1 MAKFNLE
8 KSAKKLAKTIKS
20 AKNFLILLH
29 DNPDPDCIASGLILA
44 KIGQSLNTNSTV
56 GYGGHLGRSEN
67 IKLVQ
72 SMKSGICHLNKIN
85 FDEFDLIALV
95 DSQPRTGNNSLPEN
109 READIVIDH
118 HPFFGEK
125 ATTITDVREDGGCTT
140 VMTYHYLKSLNIE
153 LDKNLATAI
162 IYAIITETQDLG
174 RETSQ
179 QDLEAYLEL
188 FPKADLPLLSKIRH
202 PKRPHSY
209 FSDLKSALNNMYT
222 EGTVVFSHLGK
233 VNVTDIV
240 PEMCDLILEM
250 EGIEWAMCSGHTND
264 KIAISIRTIYE
275 EANLGD
281 LLKKIVGEKGK
292 AGGHGM
298 MAGGFIYLDE
308 FCDLKYDSIVHDLSM
323 NFLQETIKERKKLQ
337 ENGLQ
342 SKPE

>member
-1 MAKFNLE
+1 MTSFDQEKNAKLLE
-8 KSAKKLAKTIKS
+8 QTITS
-20 AKNFLILLH
+20 SNNFLVLLH
-29 DNPDPDCIASGLILA
+29 DNPDPDCIAAGLILA
-44 KIGQSLNTNSTV
+44 KIGQSLNKNTTV
-56 GYGGHLGRSEN
+56 AYGGHLGRSEN

-85 FDEFDLIALV
+85 FDDFDLIALV

-109 READIVIDH
+109 REAGIVIDH
-118 HPFFGEK
+118 HPFFGNSAK
-125 ATTITDVREDGGCTT
+125 FITDIREDGGCST
-140 VMTYHYLKSLNIE
+140 VMAYHYLKALKIE

-174 RETSQ
+174 RETTP
-179 QDLEAYLEL
+179 QDLAAYLEL
-188 FPKADLPLLSKIRH
+188 FPLADLPLLSKIRH

-209 FSDLKSALNNMYT
+209 FSDLKNALNNMYT

-240 PEMCDLILEM
+240 PEICDLILEM
-250 EGIEWAMCSGHTND
+250 DGIEWAMCSGHTNER
-264 KIAISIRTIYE
+264 IAISIRTVHS
-275 EANLGD
+275 EAKLGE

-308 FCDLKYDSIVHDLSM
+308 FCDLKYDSLVHDLSM
-323 NFLQETIKERKKLQ
+323 NFLQETIKERKSIL
-337 ENGLQ
+337 ENENQGSVQ
-342 SKPE
+342 

>member
-1 MAKFNLE
+1 MAKYNLD
-8 KSAKKLAKTIKS
+8 KNAKKLAKAIKAS
-20 AKNFLILLH
+20 QHFLVLLH

-44 KIGQSLNTNSTV
+44 KIGQTLGTPTTIS
-56 GYGGHLGRSEN
+56 YGGHLGRSEN

-85 FDEFDLIALV
+85 FDDFDLIALV

-125 ATTITDVREDGGCTT
+125 ATILTDIREDGGCTT
-140 VMTYHYLKSLNIE
+140 VMAYLYLKSLQIE

-174 RETSQ
+174 RETSP
-179 QDLEAYLEL
+179 QDLDTYLEL
-188 FPKADLPLLSKIRH
+188 FPIANLPLLSKIKH

-233 VNVTDIV
+233 VNFTDIV

-250 EGIEWAMCSGHTND
+250 EGIEWSMCSGHTQE
-264 KIAISIRTIYE
+264 KIAISIRTIYA
-275 EANLGD
+275 EANLGEM
-281 LLKKIVGEKGK
+281 LKKIVGKKGK

-308 FCDLKYDSIVHDLSM
+308 FCDLKYDTLVHELSM
-323 NFLQETIKERKKLQ
+323 NFLQETIKERKRISEIMKS
-337 ENGLQ
+337 EI
-342 SKPE
+342 